1 MASVQLDS
9 LPREIHLAII
19 DWTLHSAIQRY
30 LHPPPHEP
38 VARALDSAAAFGHSA
53 ETMLKGLSAA
63 DRVKLADRTVFY
75 EVVAAMTHTKL
86 RQRGQV
92 ALLAVVPL
100 FLELSS
106 RVIVVVAQ
114 KTGPTKIMRVWYEMF
129 LRIQIQAA
137 VEAAM
142 WGNME
147 EHKALRTLLLHD
159 MRDFPVLKD
168 GIRSDRYREYQN
180 HLLEARNK
188 SWSDLHSEYPL
199 EEFQERIREFLLGVY
214 EELPEPALLPASR
227 EPVFA
232 RYREPVNQVSLKS
245 DVAVDGAAVVD
256 DAAVGGKKRT
266 RLKHDSG
273 DADGNG
279 ASSSSSPRKVI
290 KKEGQVSGS

>member
-9 LPREIHLAII
+9 LPREIHLAIT
-19 DWTLHSAIQRY
+19 DWTLHAAIQRY
-30 LHPPPHEP
+30 LHPPPHESA
-38 VARALDSAAAFGHSA
+38 ARALDSAAALGHSA
-53 ETMLKGLSAA
+53 ETMLKALSAA
-63 DRVKLADRTVFY
+63 DREKLADRTVFY

-92 ALLAVVPL
+92 ALLAIVPL

-106 RVIVVVAQ
+106 RVVGIVAP
-114 KTGPTKIMRVWYEMF
+114 KLGPTKIMRVWYEMF
-129 LRIQIQAA
+129 LKIQIQAA

-142 WGNME
+142 WGKMDE
-147 EHKALRTLLLHD
+147 PQALRTLLLHD

-188 SWSDLHSEYPL
+188 SWSDLHSEHPL

-214 EELPEPALLPASR
+214 EEFPEPALLPASR

-232 RYREPVNQVSLKS
+232 RYRDPAPYDSGAPDLNME
-245 DVAVDGAAVVD
+245 GAAVMD
-256 DAAVGGKKRT
+256 RAALVGKKRT
-266 RLKHDSG
+266 RPKQENG
-273 DADGNG
+273 DADGNS
-279 ASSSSSPRKVI
+279 ASRSSGPRKVI
-290 KKEGQVSGS
+290 KKEGRGSGS